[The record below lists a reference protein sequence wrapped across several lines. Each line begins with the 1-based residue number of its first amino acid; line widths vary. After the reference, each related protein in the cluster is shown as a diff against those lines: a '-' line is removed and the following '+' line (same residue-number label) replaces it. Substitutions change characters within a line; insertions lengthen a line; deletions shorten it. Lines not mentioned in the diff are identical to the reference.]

1 MSLGN
6 RVWGIILCAVGI
18 YYLIEGINLPP
29 AAIGDPLGPL
39 VFPSILGL
47 SMIACGVYLAV
58 RPGPR
63 TNQPVLS
70 RRTFP
75 QVLILFVL
83 LLLYSAAIAWMG
95 YLFSTFIFLFT
106 TAFLMGERSWAKGVA
121 ISAIFS
127 AGIFFLFVRFLTI
140 PLPLGF
146 LEIFGLK

>member
-1 MSLGN
+1 MRLGN

-39 VFPSILGL
+39 VFPTLLGL
-47 SMIACGVYLAV
+47 SMIACGVHLAV

-63 TNQPVLS
+63 TDQPVLS

-83 LLLYSAAIAWMG
+83 LLLYSATIPWMG
-95 YLFSTFIFLFT
+95 YLFSTTIFLFI
-106 TAFLMGERSWAKGVA
+106 TAFLMGERSWLKGAA
-121 ISAIFS
+121 ISVIFS
-127 AGIFFLFVRFLTI
+127 VGVFFLFIRVLTI

-146 LEIFGLK
+146 LETLGFK

>member
-1 MSLGN
+1 MRLGN

-39 VFPSILGL
+39 VFPTILGL
-47 SMIACGVYLAV
+47 SMIGCGVWLAV

-75 QVLILFVL
+75 QVLLLFAL
-83 LLLYSAAIAWMG
+83 LLLYSAAIPWMG
-95 YLFSTFIFLFT
+95 YLFSTSLFVFLT
-106 TAFLMGERSWAKGVA
+106 SFLMGERSWFKGVA
-121 ISAIFS
+121 ISVIFS
-127 AGIFFLFVRFLTI
+127 AGIFFLFIRVLTI

-146 LEIFGLK
+146 LETLGWK

>member
-39 VFPSILGL
+39 VFPTILGTSL
-47 SMIACGVYLAV
+47 IACGVYLAV

-63 TNQPVLS
+63 ANQPVLS

-75 QVLILFVL
+75 QVLILFAL
-83 LLLYSAAIAWMG
+83 LLVYSAAIAWMG
-95 YLFSTFIFLFT
+95 YLFSTFIFVFL

-127 AGIFFLFVRFLTI
+127 AGIFFLFVRVLTI

-146 LEIFGLK
+146 LEILGLK

>member
-1 MSLGN
+1 MNLGN

-39 VFPSILGL
+39 VFPTILGL
-47 SMIACGVYLAV
+47 SMVACGVYLAV

-63 TNQPVLS
+63 PNHPVLS

-75 QVLILFVL
+75 QVLILFAL
-83 LLLYSAAIAWMG
+83 LLLYSGAIPWMG
-95 YLFSTFIFLFT
+95 YLFSTSIFLFI
-106 TAFLMGERSWAKGVA
+106 TAFLMGERSWLKGVA

-127 AGIFFLFVRFLTI
+127 AGIFFLFIRFLTI

-146 LEIFGLK
+146 LETLGFK

>member
-1 MSLGN
+1 MNLGN

-39 VFPSILGL
+39 VFPTILGS

-63 TNQPVLS
+63 TKQPVLS

-75 QVLILFVL
+75 QVLILFAL
-83 LLLYSAAIAWMG
+83 LLLYSGAISWMG
-95 YLFSTFIFLFT
+95 YLFSTSTFFFF
-106 TAFLMGERSWAKGVA
+106 TAFLMGERSWVKGVA

-127 AGIFFLFVRFLTI
+127 AGIFFLFIRVLTI

-146 LEIFGLK
+146 LETLGWK

>member
-1 MSLGN
+1 MRLGN

-18 YYLIEGINLPP
+18 YYLVEGINLPP

-39 VFPSILGL
+39 VFPTILGL
-47 SMIACGVYLAV
+47 SLIACGVYLAV

-75 QVLILFVL
+75 RVLILCTL
-83 LLLYSAAIAWMG
+83 LLLYSAAIPWMG
-95 YLFSTFIFLFT
+95 YLFSTSIFVLL
-106 TAFLMGERSWAKGVA
+106 TAFLMGERSWLKGVA
-121 ISAIFS
+121 ISVTFS
-127 AGIFFLFVRFLTI
+127 AGVFFLFTRVLTI

-146 LEIFGLK
+146 LETLGWK